1 MLWNHSQVE
10 QWLFPTTVGSSIA
23 WLPTFWRGKAMMII
37 LPSGSGSKVTSKL
50 TRRIRWLVWA
60 KKHLSLTVFT
70 ASLRATNLAHICVRE
85 RSCKVALSFFFTSAP
100 RKSQT
105 IFSSSWSVA
114 QLVRVIYTLR
124 KEEQHMVPPQEN

>member
-1 MLWNHSQVE
+1 M
-10 QWLFPTTVGSSIA
+10 
-23 WLPTFWRGKAMMII
+23 
-37 LPSGSGSKVTSKL
+37 
-50 TRRIRWLVWA
+50 
-60 KKHLSLTVFT
+60 
-70 ASLRATNLAHICVRE
+70 RE

-114 QLVRVIYTLR
+114 QLARVIYTSR